1 MDSIKVKLNVMR
13 AKGIGGVAVWRLG
26 YGTPEVW
33 ELLNAY
39 VNS

>member
-1 MDSIKVKLNVMR
+1 MNGNVMN
-13 AKGIGGVAVWRLG
+13 AHNIGGVAVWRLG
-26 YGTPEVW
+26 YGTPGVW